1 LEIASLSVIE
11 VEKMP
16 PKQKKSKSQ
25 EVRLEV
31 EVHKSSRDL
40 EDAPSDDGADRRV
53 SKRARSRSKHYP
65 QETYESPVRK
75 GYAKVCLQIV
85 KL

>member
-1 LEIASLSVIE
+1 MLEVD
-11 VEKMP
+11 KMP
-16 PKQKKSKSQ
+16 PRQKKSKCQ
-25 EVRLEV
+25 EARLEA
-31 EVHKSSRDL
+31 EVQKLARDL

-65 QETYESPVRK
+65 QETYESPVKK

>member
-1 LEIASLSVIE
+1 LEIASLVIE
-11 VEKMP
+11 LDKMP
-16 PKQKKSKSQ
+16 PRQKKIKSQ

-31 EVHKSSRDL
+31 EVHKSS
-40 EDAPSDDGADRRV
+40 EDPPSEDGADRRV
-53 SKRARSRSKHYP
+53 SKRARSKSKHYP
-65 QETYESPVRK
+65 QETYESPVKK